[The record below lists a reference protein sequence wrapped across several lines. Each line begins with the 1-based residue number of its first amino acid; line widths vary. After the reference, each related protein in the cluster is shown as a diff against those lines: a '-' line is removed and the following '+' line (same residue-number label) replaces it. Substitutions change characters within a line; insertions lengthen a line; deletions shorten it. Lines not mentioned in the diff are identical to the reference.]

1 MSRNLSSSS
10 PSPMITTQSFDSQR
24 AKLVPHAAPMG
35 IAHPSAHTPP
45 LDGHLQGPVIQPPS
59 ILQQSSHPT
68 ALVFHLLFR
77 GAAILYYMLEWTLSI
92 NFILSFVVLLLL
104 LACDFWTVKNVT
116 GRLLVGLRWW
126 NEIREDGSNV
136 WIFESRPNRQVNP
149 VDARVFW
156 LALHATWIVWTL
168 FALLCVLKFSFTW
181 LLVTFV
187 ALSLNGAN
195 LVGYWRCEKDAKQKM
210 SDFSGNSVV
219 QGAIGNF
226 IASRFTTMFS
236 GSSHTSAP
244 RPEMHV

>member
-1 MSRNLSSSS
+1 M
-10 PSPMITTQSFDSQR
+10 SFDSQR

-59 ILQQSSHPT
+59 ILQQS
-68 ALVFHLLFR
+68 
-77 GAAILYYMLEWTLSI
+77 
-92 NFILSFVVLLLL
+92 
-104 LACDFWTVKNVT
+104 
-116 GRLLVGLRWW
+116 
-126 NEIREDGSNV
+126 
-136 WIFESRPNRQVNP
+136 
-149 VDARVFW
+149 
-156 LALHATWIVWTL
+156 
-168 FALLCVLKFSFTW
+168 SFTW